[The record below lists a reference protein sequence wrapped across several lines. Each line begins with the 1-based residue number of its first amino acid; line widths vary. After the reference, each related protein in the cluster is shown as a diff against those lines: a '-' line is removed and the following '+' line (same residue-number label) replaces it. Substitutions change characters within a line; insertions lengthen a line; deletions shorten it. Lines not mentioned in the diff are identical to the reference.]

1 MCLSLG
7 IDFKL
12 RTGRGFK
19 TDVDKLVK
27 LVRGKFQLGNHQ
39 RLAANLLAKE
49 LGMAIRE
56 PRDVS
61 SMTPE
66 VLEALT
72 VHGKDRWSA
81 LLLKDQASARQ
92 LIINNPTHSEFRK
105 ESNIF
110 HEISHHF
117 CGHEPDEIEMI
128 GGWPVRRFSKE
139 KEDQAETLAF
149 SLQLPR
155 DCLFWAAYK
164 GMSREE
170 IGKHFCASSR
180 VVLMRI
186 NGTSIERILKK
197 RIL

>member
-12 RTGRGFK
+12 RSGRGFK

-27 LVRGKFQLGNHQ
+27 LVREKFRLGNHQ

-49 LGMAIRE
+49 LGMVIRE
-56 PRDVS
+56 PQDIS
-61 SMTPE
+61 SMSPH
-66 VLEALT
+66 VLEQLT

-81 LLLKDQASARQ
+81 LLLKDPLSARQ
-92 LIINNPTHSEFRK
+92 LIINNPTHSECRK

-139 KEDQAETLAF
+139 KEDQAEALAF
-149 SLQLPR
+149 SLHLPR

-164 GMSREE
+164 GLSRED
-170 IGKHFCASSR
+170 IGSHFCASR
-180 VVLMRI
+180 QVVAMRI
-186 NGTSIERILKK
+186 NGTSVERILKK
-197 RIL
+197 KIP